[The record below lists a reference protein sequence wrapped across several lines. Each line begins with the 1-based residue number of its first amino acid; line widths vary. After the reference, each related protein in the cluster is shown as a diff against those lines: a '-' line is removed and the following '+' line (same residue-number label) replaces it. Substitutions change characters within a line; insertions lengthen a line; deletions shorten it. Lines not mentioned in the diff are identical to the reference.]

1 MRADFMNL
9 MDQGVLDLV
18 IVINSLENLKNINKV
33 AQDN

>member
-1 MRADFMNL
+1 MNL
-9 MDQGVLDLV
+9 MDQGVLDLE

>member
-1 MRADFMNL
+1 MNL